1 LTYKKSTEVT
11 ISNKMRPT
19 IKSIDAYSV
28 DDVAL
33 WLFCQGMGE
42 AAIAS
47 FRQNDIDGGM
57 LATLTQEELVSD
69 LGLTRL
75 QAKKVQRS
83 IEFTNGLARTDPVE
97 IQELKSEVARLIKE
111 NEDLKDKISR
121 IGSPPAPEE
130 SPIPVTTAVP
140 IMTPSTS
147 TPHGM
152 HGGRANHHTT
162 YTYHTAPT
170 YATTTTHAGTP
181 TSATT
186 YCCTEAA
193 SPYVPQTSK
202 PSKTTRVAKGAVTGA
217 AGGAV
222 KGAMKG
228 AIVGAIVPGV
238 SAGEG
243 AKAGAAAGA
252 ATGGLKGIVRAARR

>member
-1 LTYKKSTEVT
+1 MK
-11 ISNKMRPT
+11 PT

-57 LATLTQEELVSD
+57 LTTLTQDELVND

-83 IEFTNGLARTDPVE
+83 IEFTQGLARADTRDE
-97 IQELKSEVARLIKE
+97 IQELKSEVSRLLKE
-111 NEDLKDKISR
+111 NEDLMDKISR
-121 IGSPPAPEE
+121 IGSPPAPEV
-130 SPIPVTTAVP
+130 STIPVTTAVP
-140 IMTPSTS
+140 IMTPST
-147 TPHGM
+147 PHGM
-152 HGGRANHHTT
+152 LGGGANHHTT
-162 YTYHTAPT
+162 NTYHTAPT
-170 YATTTTHAGTP
+170 YTTTTTHAGTP
-181 TSATT
+181 MTTTTS
-186 YCCTEAA
+186 CCAESV

>member
-1 LTYKKSTEVT
+1 MKSMD
-11 ISNKMRPT
+11 S
-19 IKSIDAYSV
+19 YSV

-47 FRQNDIDGGM
+47 FRRNDIDGGM
-57 LATLTQEELVSD
+57 LTTLTQDELVSE

-83 IEFTNGLARTDPVE
+83 IEFTQGLVGTELRE
-97 IQELKSEVARLIKE
+97 IHELRSEVARLEKE
-111 NEDLKDKISR
+111 NEELRDKISK
-121 IGSPPAPEE
+121 IGFSPAPDD
-130 SPIPVTTAVP
+130 STIPVTTAVP
-140 IMTPSTS
+140 IMTAHHGTHSGRQMSHQAAYMYHPAS
-147 TPHGM
+147 PH
-152 HGGRANHHTT
+152 A
-162 YTYHTAPT
+162 TA
-170 YATTTTHAGTP
+170 THVGTP
-181 TSATT
+181 ASTTT
-186 YCCTEAA
+186 YCSTETV
-193 SPYVPQTSK
+193 SPYAIQTSK
-202 PSKTTRVAKGAVTGA
+202 PSKSATVAKGAVTGA

-252 ATGGLKGIVRAARR
+252 ASGGLKGIVRAARR

>member
-1 LTYKKSTEVT
+1 LRFKLPQIIEHTSTPQKHLTMK
-11 ISNKMRPT
+11 PT
-19 IKSIDAYSV
+19 MKSIDSYSV

-42 AAIAS
+42 TAIAS

-57 LATLTQEELVSD
+57 LASLTQDELVKD
-69 LGLTRL
+69 LGLSRL

-83 IEFTNGLARTDPVE
+83 IEFTQGLVAAPADPRE
-97 IQELKSEVARLIKE
+97 IQELKSEVARLEKE
-111 NEDLKDKISR
+111 NADLKEKMSV
-121 IGSPPAPEE
+121 IGSPPAPEDLT
-130 SPIPVTTAVP
+130 IPVTTAVP
-140 IMTPSTS
+140 IMTTT

-152 HGGRANHHTT
+152 HHAAHP
-162 YTYHTAPT
+162 YHTGPT
-170 YATTTTHAGTP
+170 CTTATHEGTP
-181 TSATT
+181 TSTTT
-186 YCCTEAA
+186 YCCTEAG
-193 SPYVPQTSK
+193 SPYVPQSSK
-202 PSKTTRVAKGAVTGA
+202 PAKTTRVAKGAVTGA